1 MATQEPPNLAR
12 PEVNIVVCT
21 DEYGCARWYHQGR
34 NAAAV
39 LDELRDVAGALDNDR
54 VRVTT
59 AGCILG
65 CTYGPRFDVARR
77 WSGEKFLYG
86 SISGQATI
94 TRRGRVQFSAI
105 PADLRQV
112 VYDHLP
118 ESAATLPDLTAS
130 HSRANLD
137 LLRRILLDC
146 SRGIGEN
153 HTGFDQVT
161 LMVHNQ
167 SATVSI
173 PATLAGLEFVDGNG
187 QPDERGDI
195 AVLATDG
202 DGRVALQLSRVRHL
216 EFMRRTLG
224 DSISGYSIWLRDD
237 QLDTVFRIYLW
248 RYGKPDANDSVNQM
262 FVGLI
267 EKYGATVAL

>member
-1 MATQEPPNLAR
+1 MAAQVPSGSAR

-34 NAAAV
+34 NAAGV
-39 LDELRDVAGALDNDR
+39 LDELCEVVAGLDRGR
-54 VRVTT
+54 VQVTS

-77 WSGEKFLYG
+77 WSGEKVLYG

-105 PADLRQV
+105 PGDLHQV
-112 VYDHLP
+112 VSDNLP

-146 SRGIGEN
+146 SSGIGKN
-153 HTGFDQVT
+153 RTGWDQVT
-161 LMVHNQ
+161 VMVHNQ

-202 DGRVALQLSRVRHL
+202 DGYVALQLSRVRHL
-216 EFMRRTLG
+216 EFMHRTMG

-237 QLDTVFRIYLW
+237 QLETVFRIYLW
-248 RYGKPDANDSVNQM
+248 RYGKLEANDPVHQM
-262 FVGLI
+262 FVGLM